1 MKRLT
6 GILSV
11 VLALFAFSAKADFT
25 GGISIVTG
33 KYETDGSETEK
44 AVTGV
49 TSQVTNNSQS
59 ETFVGASVFVEYFMD
74 NGFALGVD
82 YVPMDVDLGK
92 GSRTDSSSGAD
103 VASEADTGS
112 RTAEAHIDGLTTIYA
127 HVPFGPMYGILGFHD
142 ATIKTKESLP
152 TSSYGDVDLNGIQY
166 GLGYKTD
173 NVRFEVAYSDFD
185 DIDITATGN
194 TIANKVTGQN
204 KISADADVLLAKI
217 SFAF

>member
-1 MKRLT
+1 MKKLT

-25 GGISIVTG
+25 GGISIMTG
-33 KYETDGSETEK
+33 AYETDGSETEK
-44 AVTGV
+44 SVTGV
-49 TSQVTNNSQS
+49 TSEVTSNSQS
-59 ETFVGASVFVEYFMD
+59 ETFIGASVFVEYFMD

-92 GSRTDSSSGAD
+92 GSRTDAD
-103 VASEADTGS
+103 GDDPSENDDGS

-127 HVPFGPMYGILGFHD
+127 HVPLGPMYGILGYHD

-173 NVRFEVAYSDFD
+173 RVRFELAYSDFD

-194 TIANKVTGQN
+194 TVANDVKGQN

>member
-1 MKRLT
+1 MKKLT

-11 VLALFAFSAKADFT
+11 ILALFAFSAKADFT
-25 GGISIVTG
+25 GGISLVTG

-49 TSQVTNNSQS
+49 TSEVTNNSQS

-82 YVPMDVDLGK
+82 YVPLDVNLGQ
-92 GSRTDSSSGAD
+92 GSREDAEGDDPAENDNGA
-103 VASEADTGS
+103 
-112 RTAEAHIDGLTTIYA
+112 RTAEAHIEGLTTIYA
-127 HVPFGPMYGILGFHD
+127 HVPLGSMYGILGYHD
-142 ATIKTKESLP
+142 ATVKTKESLP

-166 GLGYKTD
+166 GLGYKTN
-173 NVRFEVAYSDFD
+173 NVRFELAYSDFD

-194 TIANKVTGQN
+194 TITGNVTGQN
-204 KISADADVLLAKI
+204 KINADADVLLAKI

>member
-1 MKRLT
+1 MNEELNFQ
-6 GILSV
+6 V
-11 VLALFAFSAKADFT
+11 
-25 GGISIVTG
+25 GISG
-33 KYETDGSETEK
+33 DGLDLSETEK

-204 KISADADVLLAKI
+204 KIKADADVLLAKI

>member
-1 MKRLT
+1 MVLKQKKQL
-6 GILSV
+6 
-11 VLALFAFSAKADFT
+11 LALL
-25 GGISIVTG
+25 
-33 KYETDGSETEK
+33 
-44 AVTGV
+44 
-49 TSQVTNNSQS
+49 QVTNNSQS

-82 YVPMDVDLGK
+82 YVPLDVNLGQ
-92 GSRTDSSSGAD
+92 GSREDAEGDDPAENDNGA
-103 VASEADTGS
+103 
-112 RTAEAHIDGLTTIYA
+112 RTAEAHIEGLTTIYA
-127 HVPFGPMYGILGFHD
+127 HVPLGPMYGILGFHD
-142 ATIKTKESLP
+142 ATINLEESLP

-204 KISADADVLLAKI
+204 KIKADADVLLAKI

>member
-1 MKRLT
+1 MKKIT
-6 GILSV
+6 SILSV

-25 GGISIVTG
+25 GGISLVTG

-49 TSQVTNNSQS
+49 TSQVTNSSQS
-59 ETFVGASVFVEYFMD
+59 ETFIGASLFVEYFMD

-82 YVPMDVDLGK
+82 YVPLDVKLGE
-92 GSRTDSSSGAD
+92 GSRNDTSTGAD
-103 VASEADTGS
+103 VASEADTGG

-127 HVPFGPMYGILGFHD
+127 HVPLGPMYGILGYHD
-142 ATIKTKESLP
+142 ATIITKESLP
-152 TSSYGDVDLNGIQY
+152 TSKYADVDLNGIQY

-173 NVRFEVAYSDFD
+173 NMRFELAYSDFD

-194 TIANKVTGQN
+194 TITGNVTGQN

-217 SFAF
+217 SFNF

>member
-1 MKRLT
+1 MKKLT
-6 GILSV
+6 SILSV

-59 ETFVGASVFVEYFMD
+59 ETFIGASVFVEYFMD

-204 KISADADVLLAKI
+204 KIKADADVLLAKI

>member
-1 MKRLT
+1 MKKLT
-6 GILSV
+6 SILSV
-11 VLALFAFSAKADFT
+11 ILALFAFSAKADFT
-25 GGISIVTG
+25 GGFSLVTG

-44 AVTGV
+44 TVTGV

-59 ETFVGASVFVEYFMD
+59 ETFVGASLFVEYFMD

-92 GSRTDSSSGAD
+92 GSRQDTSDTSSDDG
-103 VASEADTGS
+103 VDTGS

-127 HVPFGPMYGILGFHD
+127 HVPIGPMYGILGYHD

-166 GLGYKTD
+166 GLGIKGE
-173 NVRFEVAYSDFD
+173 NARFELAYSDFD
-185 DIDITATGN
+185 DIEIVATGN
-194 TIANKVTGQN
+194 TVANDVKGQN
-204 KISADADVLLAKI
+204 KINADADVLLVKV
-217 SFAF
+217 SFNF